1 MTAFDDQ
8 QTTSS
13 LTPSELRADIPALQQ
28 GAYMNY
34 GAHGPSPRYVVSAA
48 QEFLASH
55 EYDSPIVDDPYGA
68 AFEAFDDVR
77 GQVASFVG
85 AECDE
90 IALTESTTAG
100 INAVADGLALDDGDV
115 VVRTDLEHPAGTLPW
130 QRLERDG
137 IEVRVVPTANGRLDQ
152 EEFKTAV
159 TGADVACFSAVT
171 WTHGTRLPVAEL
183 VDIAHDA
190 GVFVLVDA
198 VQVPGQL
205 PMDVAEWGADAVAAA
220 GHKWLL
226 GLWGGGFLY
235 VDSDVVES
243 LQPRAVGYRSV
254 ETPTADPLE
263 YATGARRFE
272 VGSAN
277 PAPHV
282 ALGEAIDTIDDVGV
296 ERIESRIHS
305 LTSRLTAQLPSER
318 LLSPATPES
327 GLVTVDVDDP
337 EKTVK
342 RLASESIIIRSLP
355 QISAV
360 RASIHAVNTE
370 AEIDRLAA
378 TLSGSFEAHHS
389 A

>member
-8 QTTSS
+8 QTTGS

-55 EYDSPIVDDPYGA
+55 EYDSPIADDPYGA
-68 AFEAFDDVR
+68 AFGTFDDVR
-77 GQVASFVG
+77 GRVASFVG
-85 AECDE
+85 AEPDE

-100 INAVADGLALDDGDV
+100 INAVADGLGLDDGDV

-137 IEVRVVPTANGRLDQ
+137 IEVRVVPTANGRLDR

-159 TGADVACFSAVT
+159 TGADIACFSAVT

-183 VDIAHDA
+183 VDIAHDSGA
-190 GVFVLVDA
+190 FVLVDA

-243 LQPRAVGYRSV
+243 LQPRTVGYRSV
-254 ETPTADPLE
+254 ETPTADPFE

-282 ALGEAIDTIDDVGV
+282 ALGEAIDTMEDVDLN
-296 ERIESRIHS
+296 RIESRIHS
-305 LTSRLTAQLPSER
+305 LASRLTSQLPSER

-337 EKTVK
+337 EETVE
-342 RLASESIIIRSLP
+342 RLASEGIVVRSLP
-355 QISAV
+355 QPSSV
-360 RASIHAVNTE
+360 RASVHAVNTE
-370 AEIDRLAA
+370 REVDRLADA
-378 TLSGSFEAHHS
+378 LTAAF
-389 A
+389 